1 MVEGEPAAYLV
12 RCGAA
17 LPNGGCCANLVLVLL
32 SEKTICPCCQT
43 VHGPWSDYTH
53 SRHKADSFVHL
64 TADSPLETPP
74 VRANGGGASFFSFE
88 TL

>member
-32 SEKTICPCCQT
+32 GEKTTCPCCQT

-53 SRHKADSFVHL
+53 SRHKADSFVPVPV
-64 TADSPLETPP
+64 DSLLEAPL
-74 VRANGGGASFFSFE
+74 A
-88 TL
+88 